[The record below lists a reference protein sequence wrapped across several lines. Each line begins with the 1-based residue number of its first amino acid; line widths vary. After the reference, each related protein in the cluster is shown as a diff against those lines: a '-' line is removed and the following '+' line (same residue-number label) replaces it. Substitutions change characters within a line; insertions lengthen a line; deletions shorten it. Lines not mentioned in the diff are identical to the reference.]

1 MSNKYEL
8 GYPEQDRA
16 GLSDEDVVCASG
28 GLCFGTPD
36 MAKLKTLT
44 ERIRSW
50 AHGTGRHESAEF
62 KWFTEKGFKCE
73 VLRVG
78 GGGWIKGRF
87 RFRLEFV
94 PDEPEV
100 TQPKDPSS
108 PLADLRSQLN
118 PE

>member
-1 MSNKYEL
+1 MSDKYEL
-8 GYPEQDRA
+8 GYPEDRA
-16 GLSDEDVVCASG
+16 GLSDQDVVSNSG

-50 AHGTGRHESAEF
+50 AHGTGRYSSAEF
-62 KWFTEKGFKCE
+62 KWFTEEGFKCE
-73 VLRVG
+73 VLPVK

-100 TQPKDPSS
+100 PQPKDPNS